1 MKIPFRVLVGRTRS
15 LKQSNLEPFI
25 SANFRHGPDVF
36 AGDRGEGTG
45 LGGLAVEPLR
55 IKAVVGF

>member
-1 MKIPFRVLVGRTRS
+1 LPQIGAR
-15 LKQSNLEPFI
+15 E
-25 SANFRHGPDVF
+25 
-36 AGDRGEGTG
+36 TG

>member
-1 MKIPFRVLVGRTRS
+1 

>member
-1 MKIPFRVLVGRTRS
+1 MKIPWKPLIEAI
-15 LKQSNLEPFI
+15 NLEPFI

-36 AGDRGEGTG
+36 AGDRGEGIG

-55 IKAVVGF
+55 IKAGK

>member
-1 MKIPFRVLVGRTRS
+1 MS
-15 LKQSNLEPFI
+15 LPQIGARE
-25 SANFRHGPDVF
+25 
-36 AGDRGEGTG
+36 TG